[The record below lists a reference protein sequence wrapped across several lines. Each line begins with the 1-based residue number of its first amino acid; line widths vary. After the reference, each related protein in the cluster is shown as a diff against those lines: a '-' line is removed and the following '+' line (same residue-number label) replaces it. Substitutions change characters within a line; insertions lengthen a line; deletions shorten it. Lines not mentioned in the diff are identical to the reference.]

1 MKMSKQILV
10 TALMLINMIAFGQQK
25 SSSSNSSP
33 AKPKERIVDIY
44 TTAGVVR
51 VKLYNET
58 PLHRDNFIKLVKQQ
72 FYDSLLFHRVIK
84 EFMIQTGDPTT
95 KNAPDTIMLGW
106 GDNGYTIPAE
116 ISKNIWHKR
125 GALAMARTQNPEK
138 ASSGCQFYI
147 VQGRKYSIK
156 ELETMINNINAQKKV
171 QLFQKIMESDSVKN
185 RMDDFT
191 LRGDSEGLTK
201 YMEQL
206 QPAIDSIYEP
216 MFFDPPPGYVSTYNM
231 DGGTPLLDREYT
243 VFGEVIGGMQ
253 IIDKIALEAVDKNF
267 RPKENIRILKMV
279 LLN

>member
-1 MKMSKQILV
+1 MGKQILV
-10 TALMLINMIAFGQQK
+10 IALMLIIMTAFGQPK
-25 SSSSNSSP
+25 SSSSNTTP

-44 TTAGVVR
+44 TTVGVVR

-95 KNAPDTIMLGW
+95 KYAPDSIMLGW
-106 GDNGYTIPAE
+106 GENGYTIPAE
-116 ISKNIWHKR
+116 INNNIWHKR

-147 VQGRKYSIK
+147 VQGRKYSVK

-171 QLFQKIMESDSVKN
+171 QLFQKVMQSDTVKA

-191 LRGDSEGLTK
+191 LRGDSDGLTK
-201 YMEQL
+201 
-206 QPAIDSIYEP
+206 
-216 MFFDPPPGYVSTYNM
+216 
-231 DGGTPLLDREYT
+231 
-243 VFGEVIGGMQ
+243 
-253 IIDKIALEAVDKNF
+253 
-267 RPKENIRILKMV
+267 
-279 LLN
+279 